1 MARHWPELA
10 DVVRKHGEEYVEA
23 YEATLS
29 PEQRRA
35 LKSIAQCRTSA
46 LGGQKTTYSCG
57 HEEISYDSCRNRHC
71 PKCQGE
77 ARRKWLDNR
86 ARDLLD
92 VEYFHVV
99 FTLPGALGP
108 VALQNK
114 RDLYGL
120 LFQAASET
128 LLTIGRDP
136 KHLGAEIGFLA
147 VLHTWGQ
154 NLHMHPHVHCVIP
167 GGGFSRDKS
176 RWISCRKRF
185 FLPVRVLS
193 RLFRRKF
200 MALLRN
206 AQAKK
211 KIQFHGKLAYLSDS
225 TRWEDFLRSIDK
237 QDWVVY
243 AKRPWGGPK
252 QVLKYLARYT
262 HRVAISNERIVRLE
276 DGMVSFKWKDY
287 AHGNAEGEM
296 KLQAVEFIRRFLQ
309 HVLPR
314 GFMRIR
320 HYGFLA
326 NRCRKKNLALARA
339 LLPKDAQETTAP
351 DGVKPLPESWGEEL
365 QEDRNL
371 CPKCKQGRLVS
382 REKIASTKKVESS
395 IALQAPFNT
404 S

>member
-1 MARHWPELA
+1 MKRHRPELA
-10 DVVRKHGEEYVEA
+10 DVVRKHGEEYVKA
-23 YEATLS
+23 YGATLS
-29 PEQRRA
+29 SEQRRA

-46 LGGQKTTYSCG
+46 LGGHKTTYSCG
-57 HEEISYDSCRNRHC
+57 HEELSYDSCRDRHC

-77 ARRKWLDNR
+77 ARRKWLEER

-99 FTLPGALGP
+99 FTLPDALGP

-114 RDLYGL
+114 RELYGL

-128 LLTIGRDP
+128 LLTIARDP

-167 GGGFSRDKS
+167 GGGFSGDKS
-176 RWISCRKRF
+176 HWISCRKRF

-206 AQAKK
+206 AQAKA
-211 KIQFHGKLAYLSDS
+211 KIQFHGKLAHLTDS
-225 TRWEDFLRSIDK
+225 ARWEDFLRSIDNR
-237 QDWVVY
+237 DWVVY
-243 AKRPWGGPK
+243 AKPPSGGPK

-262 HRVAISNERIVRLE
+262 HRVAISNERIVGLQ
-276 DGMVSFKWKDY
+276 DGVVTFKWKDY

-296 KLQAVEFIRRFLQ
+296 KLRAVEFIRRFLQ

-320 HYGFLA
+320 NYGFLA
-326 NRCRKKNLALARA
+326 NRCRKKNLALARE
-339 LLPKDAQETTAP
+339 LLPKKAEEPTAA
-351 DGVKPLPESWGEEL
+351 DGAKPLPESWSEKPR
-365 QEDRNL
+365 EDRAI

-382 REKIASTKKVESS
+382 MEKIVSTKKVESS
-395 IALQAPFNT
+395 IAIQAPFNT